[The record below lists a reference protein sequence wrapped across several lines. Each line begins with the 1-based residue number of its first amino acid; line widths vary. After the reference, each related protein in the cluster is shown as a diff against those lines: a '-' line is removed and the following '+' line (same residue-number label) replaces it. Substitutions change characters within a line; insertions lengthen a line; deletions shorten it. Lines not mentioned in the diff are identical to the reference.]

1 MPFLTFLVIMYIGGF
16 MKNLLKCAVFALITL
31 TAVSVLTG
39 CPNSSTNFGSTA
51 PTHITSG
58 DYTFVKVPVPAAGIV
73 GADPTYALPETT
85 NQWKGVFRTGRTV
98 RLSPYMLGKNEVTY
112 GLWYEV
118 LTWAESKGYVF
129 TSKGQE
135 GSMGTLANAPGAN
148 KNHPVTKISWRDCII
163 WCNAY
168 TEKTNGADSE
178 CVYRKSNT
186 DSAVLKDATDAAACD
201 TAYAD
206 TTKKGFRLPTEA
218 EWEFAAR
225 LQNNGTNAEQHDD
238 VWLTKLDSASGAKD
252 KWDTA
257 ETDTVAWHKEN
268 SGNKTHAVGEK
279 RANVLGLNDMSGNV
293 WEWCFDQYDTD
304 PASNDSAYTK
314 EGVVI
319 DPQGAVF
326 RAKRVVRGNGWGNEK
341 KHCALGYRSMHTPD
355 KNDARSIGFRLAQK
369 Q

>member
-1 MPFLTFLVIMYIGGF
+1 

-135 GSMGTLANAPGAN
+135 GSMGTLANAP
-148 KNHPVTKISWRDCII
+148 VQI
-163 WCNAY
+163 
-168 TEKTNGADSE
+168 KTI
-178 CVYRKSNT
+178 R
-186 DSAVLKDATDAAACD
+186 
-201 TAYAD
+201 
-206 TTKKGFRLPTEA
+206 
-218 EWEFAAR
+218 
-225 LQNNGTNAEQHDD
+225 
-238 VWLTKLDSASGAKD
+238 
-252 KWDTA
+252 
-257 ETDTVAWHKEN
+257 
-268 SGNKTHAVGEK
+268 
-279 RANVLGLNDMSGNV
+279 
-293 WEWCFDQYDTD
+293 
-304 PASNDSAYTK
+304 
-314 EGVVI
+314 
-319 DPQGAVF
+319 
-326 RAKRVVRGNGWGNEK
+326 
-341 KHCALGYRSMHTPD
+341 
-355 KNDARSIGFRLAQK
+355 
-369 Q
+369 